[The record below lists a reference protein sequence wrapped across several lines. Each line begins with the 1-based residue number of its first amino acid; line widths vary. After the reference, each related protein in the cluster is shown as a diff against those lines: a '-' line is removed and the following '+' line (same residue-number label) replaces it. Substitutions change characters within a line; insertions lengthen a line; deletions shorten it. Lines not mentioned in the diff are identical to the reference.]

1 MAAQIAETFGVDWPH
16 LAAQVISFAIVCAL
30 LYWLAY
36 KPVLAMLETRRQQIA
51 QGIANTEKINA
62 ALAAID
68 GQRQQIIQAAREEA
82 ARIVADA
89 RAAGERLRA
98 QESARAQTAADRV
111 LERARQQATVE
122 HQAMLADLRREVGH
136 LVIQTTAVVTGR
148 VLSADDQRRLIDE
161 TTGRLK
167 AA

>member
-16 LAAQVISFAIVCAL
+16 LTAQVISFAIVCTL

-62 ALAAID
+62 ALAAIEA
-68 GQRQQIIQAAREEA
+68 QREQIIRAARDES
-82 ARIVADA
+82 ARIIADA
-89 RAAGERLRA
+89 RAAGERLRV
-98 QESARAQTAADRV
+98 QESARAQTAANRV
-111 LERARQQATVE
+111 LERGRQQAALE
-122 HQAMLADLRREVGH
+122 HQLMLADLRSEVGH
-136 LVIQTTAVVTGR
+136 LVVETTAAVAGR
-148 VLSADDQRRLIDE
+148 VLTPDDQRRLINE
-161 TTGRLK
+161 TTRQLK

>member
-16 LAAQVISFAIVCAL
+16 LTAQVVSFAIVCAL

-68 GQRQQIIQAAREEA
+68 AQRQEILLAAHDEA
-82 ARIVADA
+82 VRIVAEA

-98 QESARAQTAADRV
+98 QESARAQIAADRV
-111 LERARQQATVE
+111 IERARQQASLE
-122 HQAMLADLRREVGH
+122 HQLMLADLRREVGH
-136 LVIQTTAVVTGR
+136 LVVETTAAVTGR
-148 VLSADDQRRLIDE
+148 VLDADDQHRLIDA
-161 TTGRLK
+161 TTRQLK

>member
-16 LAAQVISFAIVCAL
+16 LTAQVVSFAIVCAL

-68 GQRQQIIQAAREEA
+68 VERGQILQAARDEA
-82 ARIVADA
+82 TRIVADA
-89 RAAGERLRA
+89 RAAGERLRGLEA
-98 QESARAQTAADRV
+98 ARAQTTADRIV
-111 LERARQQATVE
+111 ARARQHATLE
-122 HQAMLADLRREVGH
+122 HQLMLADLRREVGH
-136 LVIQTTAVVTGR
+136 LVVETTAAVTGR
-148 VLSADDQRRLIDE
+148 VLTPDDHRRLIDGA
-161 TTGRLK
+161 TRQLK

>member
-16 LAAQVISFAIVCAL
+16 LTAQVISFAIVCAL

-68 GQRQQIIQAAREEA
+68 AQRRQIIQAARDES
-82 ARIVADA
+82 ARIIADA
-89 RAAGERLRA
+89 RAAGERLRV
-98 QESARAQTAADRV
+98 QESARAQAAADRV
-111 LERARQQATVE
+111 LERARQQTALERQSMV
-122 HQAMLADLRREVGH
+122 ADLRREVGH
-136 LVIQTTAVVTGR
+136 LVVETTAAVTGR
-148 VLSADDQRRLIDE
+148 VLNADDQHRLIDE
-161 TTGRLK
+161 TARQLK

>member
-16 LAAQVISFAIVCAL
+16 LTAQVISFAIVCGL

-36 KPVLAMLETRRQQIA
+36 KPVLAMLETRRRQIA

-68 GQRQQIIQAAREEA
+68 AQRLQILQAARDEA

-89 RAAGERLRA
+89 RAAGERLRV
-98 QESARAQTAADRV
+98 QESARAQIAADRV
-111 LERARQQATVE
+111 VERARQQASLE
-122 HQAMLADLRREVGH
+122 HQLMLADLRREVGH
-136 LVIQTTAVVTGR
+136 LVVETTAAVTGR
-148 VLSADDQRRLIDE
+148 VLSADDQHRLIDA
-161 TTGRLK
+161 TTRRLK